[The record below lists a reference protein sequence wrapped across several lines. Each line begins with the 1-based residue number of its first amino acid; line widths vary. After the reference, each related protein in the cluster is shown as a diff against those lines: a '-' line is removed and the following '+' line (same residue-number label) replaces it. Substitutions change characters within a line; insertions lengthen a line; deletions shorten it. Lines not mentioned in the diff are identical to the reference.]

1 MKTIKF
7 ISSLFI
13 LAAAI
18 QSCQPKTDQA
28 AIDKAQAEG
37 KKSALDSVAQ
47 ILTNQ
52 ADPEIDVNHEQGH
65 VDDTYPPMKAMLKGG
80 SCPVMYG
87 LVISDHPAHLND
99 TLIFVNMTEWN
110 KPGDA
115 LHLENAVL
123 KNGIRFDRHGGKKL
137 KWLNGRKYPLAIPIW
152 PQ

>member
-37 KKSALDSVAQ
+37 KKSGYDSAVQ
-47 ILTNQ
+47 ILMNQ
-52 ADPEIDVNHEQGH
+52 ADQEAKRGHEPGH
-65 VDDTYPPMKAMLKGG
+65 VVDSYPPSKTSQKSN

-87 LVISDHPAHLND
+87 LVVSDWPDHKTD
-99 TLIFVNMTEWN
+99 TLIFVNILSEKDQSGSM
-110 KPGDA
+110 
-115 LHLENAVL
+115 HLNSPIDSIKFKRRNSV
-123 KNGIRFDRHGGKKL
+123 KL
-137 KWLNGRKYPLAIPIW
+137 KWLNGREYPLAIPIW